1 MYVLEQF
8 AAPGGNG
15 TARQA
20 GAAVTADLSGK
31 RILLAEDNE
40 LNAEIARE
48 ILTAAGATVEEAANG
63 EIAVEKMRGSAER
76 YYDAVLMD
84 IQMPVMDGYE
94 ATQKIRNL
102 PREDARRIPVIAMT
116 ADTFVED
123 IRRAHDV
130 GMNAHVPKPL
140 DFNLLYQ
147 TLANLVQ

>member
-1 MYVLEQF
+1 
-8 AAPGGNG
+8 
-15 TARQA
+15 
-20 GAAVTADLSGK
+20 
-31 RILLAEDNE
+31 
-40 LNAEIARE
+40 
-48 ILTAAGATVEEAANG
+48 
-63 EIAVEKMRGSAER
+63 MRGSAER

-102 PREDARRIPVIAMT
+102 PKENARRIPVIAMT

-130 GMNAHVPKPL
+130 GMNAQVPKPL
-140 DFNLLYQ
+140 NFNLLYQ

>member
-1 MYVLEQF
+1 MAHGRSSPHHGHPDVL
-8 AAPGGNG
+8 N
-15 TARQA
+15 
-20 GAAVTADLSGK
+20 K

-123 IRRAHDV
+123 IR
-130 GMNAHVPKPL
+130 VPMMWG
-140 DFNLLYQ
+140 
-147 TLANLVQ
+147 

>member
-1 MYVLEQF
+1 
-8 AAPGGNG
+8 
-15 TARQA
+15 
-20 GAAVTADLSGK
+20 
-31 RILLAEDNE
+31 
-40 LNAEIARE
+40 
-48 ILTAAGATVEEAANG
+48 
-63 EIAVEKMRGSAER
+63 MRGSAER

-116 ADTFVED
+116 ADRFVED

-130 GMNAHVPKPL
+130 GMNAHMPKPL